1 MTTIPPP
8 PPPLAYPP
16 PASPPPPALELY
28 PYTLYITVED
38 PELYKKYEE
47 KVNQHNKK
55 VATSKTPDSGFD
67 LLFPCNG
74 SDEGYGKQM
83 VTPPSLS
90 LPLPHP
96 PQEAKTTPPA
106 ESNTASQ
113 NIYYGG
119 TGPRGLYLGV
129 KCAMYKTVNQSH
141 IIPTGFYLYPRSSIC
156 KTPFRMSNSLGIIDA
171 GYRGELIAAVDLQ
184 SEMATKSSDAWM
196 NWKLA
201 LGTIKK
207 HDRMFQICSPDLSP
221 FTVHLIDALDTT
233 ERGIGGH
240 GSTGN

>member
-1 MTTIPPP
+1 MTTAPPT
-8 PPPLAYPP
+8 PL
-16 PASPPPPALELY
+16 SPELY
-28 PYTLYITVED
+28 PYTLFFTVED

-47 KVNQHNKK
+47 KVNQHNTK

-74 SDEGYGKQM
+74 SDEGYGKHM
-83 VTPPSLS
+83 VTPP
-90 LPLPHP
+90 
-96 PQEAKTTPPA
+96 QEVAKTPPA
-106 ESNTASQ
+106 ESTTASQ

-129 KCAMYKTVNQSH
+129 KCAMYKTVAQTH
-141 IIPTGFYLYPRSSIC
+141 TIPTGFYLYPRSSIC

-221 FTVHLIDALDTT
+221 FTVHLIDALDNT
-233 ERGIGGH
+233 ERGTGGH

>member
-1 MTTIPPP
+1 MTTTTTTTTTTT
-8 PPPLAYPP
+8 PL
-16 PASPPPPALELY
+16 SPLSPLSQELY

-47 KVNQHNKK
+47 KVYQHNTK
-55 VATSKTPDSGFD
+55 VATSKNPDSGFD

-74 SDEGYGKQM
+74 SDDGYGKQM
-83 VTPPSLS
+83 VTPDI
-90 LPLPHP
+90 
-96 PQEAKTTPPA
+96 EATTTP
-106 ESNTASQ
+106 TAITPTAPTAITTQ

-221 FTVHLIDALDTT
+221 FTVHLVDGLDTT
-233 ERGIGGH
+233 ERGKGGH
-240 GSTGN
+240 GSTGY